1 MEGTKQGSKQLP
13 WKKTGIASAN
23 LICYACMVRILSEV
37 PLHAGS
43 TNSTKQLPGHSRFML
58 DSGQSRF
65 AHTERISRQS
75 CPPAMPS
82 KPLAPW
88 CGGVGQ
94 RIGARGPWLWDLLLL
109 RQQRWSSGSGRWLP
123 AESSSQCTTS
133 STLTPTSWYR
143 LTRLQYIFTI
153 FHYDNIYIYIYVS
166 L

>member
-65 AHTERISRQS
+65 AHTQSVFPGKAVLQQCLQNLWLHGAAELGKGSEHAAHDSGISCCYASSDGLQVLGDGFQQNHPHS
-75 CPPAMPS
+75 ALPVAH
-82 KPLAPW
+82 W
-88 CGGVGQ
+88 HQQVD
-94 RIGARGPWLWDLLLL
+94 IDWLD
-109 RQQRWSSGSGRWLP
+109 
-123 AESSSQCTTS
+123 
-133 STLTPTSWYR
+133 Y
-143 LTRLQYIFTI
+143 
-153 FHYDNIYIYIYVS
+153 NIYSLYFTMIIYIS